1 MIVDPEKFNETESKA
16 REAQIPEL
24 HNFKQFS
31 DQIKAGRE
39 RQFAAL
45 VKENEKHQD
54 EIMNKSPANTPPQA
68 TENGQATG

>member
-1 MIVDPEKFNETESKA
+1 MDLEKFNETESKA

-54 EIMNKSPANTPPQA
+54 DIMSKSPTNTPDKVA
-68 TENGQATG
+68 ENC